1 MENKSSQGATLSPVK
16 LWSGKTNITKKD
28 MTLNIPN
35 LSKYNV
41 IIVNTILYG
50 ENPEPIICVKNGAMF
65 SGHDVVDQNGG
76 NEVTWT
82 YGEDNILK
90 VVFFRSI
97 YNLPWL
103 SEVWGIG

>member
-1 MENKSSQGATLSPVK
+1 MENKGSQGATLSPVK

-28 MTLNIPN
+28 MTFNIPN

-41 IIVNTILYG
+41 IIVNTRLYG

-65 SGHDVVDQNGG
+65 SGNDVVDQNGG

-90 VVFFRSI
+90 VVFVNSV
-97 YNLPWL
+97 YEVPCV